1 MQSLTK
7 KFYQW
12 RCRINSLAEQ
22 CSHIPPLQFNQDKL
36 NETHMH
42 LKALCSL
49 ETNEMNMHEGDEL
62 LIMDATCPNR
72 LKVRN
77 PRGEEGYVPAL
88 CCILP
93 TPDSSAANAVE
104 RLQVHLLTSW
114 TECSRKVKA
123 LFFENLTTVCNM
135 INNEWNN
142 VYQGGMQLKDRE
154 RVRRRLKRV
163 FDASTV
169 QPKGLDLSRLH
180 ASLFSLEKELM
191 TFTATDLSDIIRDVA
206 NVDKAV
212 LCCQNFY
219 KQYHVYRESL
229 KDAPRPIHIVQRLE
243 HLRQV
248 ASGKNFKYYELKMT
262 LEDVEVTEEIT
273 YHPPTDR
280 HRQRHTS
287 HRRSNDDHAGSTAAV
302 LPGGAMARH
311 EAVAAEQLTTSSL
324 EERRRFVIRSVVD
337 PRPAA
342 EGHRE
347 LTLQAAIDAGILIP
361 SRGVYRNPSTGDERP
376 IAAAMNEGLIHVDY
390 STTSRSAEKTSS
402 VGLIT
407 IRTQIDRREFTVT
420 GAIDSI
426 TAQRIDA
433 GEARARGIIVDETT
447 DAGGGEGY
455 YIVETSG
462 ERIPLP
468 EAIDAGWVFVEYEE
482 EPEGKEPE
490 IEIHTYAVSAVYD
503 PLTSGDVTFADA
515 VRRGLIDRDTGS
527 YVDRRSG
534 ELVPVTEAIQRGL
547 LKAELLADAP
557 AASDRRDAVV
567 VNRIA
572 KIRKNV
578 LGKLKVIGAF
588 KKSAAA
594 AAANANASGH

>member
-1 MQSLTK
+1 
-7 KFYQW
+7 
-12 RCRINSLAEQ
+12 
-22 CSHIPPLQFNQDKL
+22 
-36 NETHMH
+36 
-42 LKALCSL
+42 
-49 ETNEMNMHEGDEL
+49 
-62 LIMDATCPNR
+62 
-72 LKVRN
+72 
-77 PRGEEGYVPAL
+77 
-88 CCILP
+88 
-93 TPDSSAANAVE
+93 
-104 RLQVHLLTSW
+104 
-114 TECSRKVKA
+114 
-123 LFFENLTTVCNM
+123 
-135 INNEWNN
+135 
-142 VYQGGMQLKDRE
+142 
-154 RVRRRLKRV
+154 
-163 FDASTV
+163 
-169 QPKGLDLSRLH
+169 
-180 ASLFSLEKELM
+180 
-191 TFTATDLSDIIRDVA
+191 
-206 NVDKAV
+206 
-212 LCCQNFY
+212 
-219 KQYHVYRESL
+219 
-229 KDAPRPIHIVQRLE
+229 
-243 HLRQV
+243 
-248 ASGKNFKYYELKMT
+248 
-262 LEDVEVTEEIT
+262 
-273 YHPPTDR
+273 
-280 HRQRHTS
+280 
-287 HRRSNDDHAGSTAAV
+287 
-302 LPGGAMARH
+302 MARH